1 MSVPAESRAR
11 RWLLPKGYSRHPG
24 DVVRLVLGILILL
37 LTTSAIHKD
46 FVGSREAAVFRLFN
60 TLALPDWT
68 WPGVWLVMQFGVIGA
83 VPLVA
88 VVAVATRHLRLALD
102 AVLAAGSI
110 YLIAKVIKDFVQRG
124 RPDTLLNDVHILGEP
139 AGGLDTSPGTP
150 QSRSRWP
157 PWRAR
162 TRAGGPGAG
171 QSPTLLAWLVR
182 RCPRTAEWRWE
193 KQLRHGSVTTADGV
207 LDYLV

>member
-1 MSVPAESRAR
+1 M
-11 RWLLPKGYSRHPG
+11 
-24 DVVRLVLGILILL
+24 LGILILL

-124 RPDTLLNDVHILGEP
+124 RPDTAERCAHPGRT
-139 AGGLDTSPGTP
+139 GGRPGYVSGHSAVAVALATG
-150 QSRSRWP
+150 
-157 PWRAR
+157 RAR

>member
-1 MSVPAESRAR
+1 M
-11 RWLLPKGYSRHPG
+11 
-24 DVVRLVLGILILL
+24 LGILILL

-157 PWRAR
+157 P
-162 TRAGGPGAG
+162 GEPVPGPAVPAPGKAPHCWPGWSEDAHGQQNGAG
-171 QSPTLLAWLVR
+171 RNSSG
-182 RCPRTAEWRWE
+182 TA
-193 KQLRHGSVTTADGV
+193 A
-207 LDYLV
+207 